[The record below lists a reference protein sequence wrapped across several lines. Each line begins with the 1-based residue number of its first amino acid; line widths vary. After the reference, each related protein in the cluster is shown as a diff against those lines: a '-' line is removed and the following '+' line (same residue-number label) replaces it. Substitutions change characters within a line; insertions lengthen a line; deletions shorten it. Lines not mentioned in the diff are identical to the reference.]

1 MDRQP
6 PMDFDEGLYL
16 PPDSFEPDMDEPQV
30 FGIRAVRYTDHI
42 KEYEVQLGPDS
53 TWTWVAAISL
63 PASTLVYEF
72 ERDRL
77 HFDRLDMM
85 VQTDFVPPNN
95 DEDEEET
102 KSEAGGGEGDDLSR
116 A

>member
-1 MDRQP
+1 MVHIPSVHRSKLASKARA
-6 PMDFDEGLYL
+6 G
-16 PPDSFEPDMDEPQV
+16 V
-30 FGIRAVRYTDHI
+30 FVGA
-42 KEYEVQLGPDS
+42 KEKSYIVQLEPNGV
-53 TWTWVAAISL
+53 WTWVAAISL

-77 HFDRLDMM
+77 HLDRLDTM
-85 VQTDFVPPNN
+85 VQTDFVPPND

-102 KSEAGGGEGDDLSR
+102 KSEAGEGEEDDSSQ